1 MKGRAEGAAQFVVA
15 GGDAAELFELVEKAF
30 DAVALAIERLVLLEF
45 LAPRGDRR
53 NDRFDAIGGQAF
65 ANAVRIAAFVER
77 GGFGHV
83 VRVEALV
90 EAFKLAAVVGL
101 AGRQAEGG
109 AAVLLDRR
117 RVDFR
122 APTPAKASQS
132 LIGAVFFGARPPH
145 ADARG
150 WWSEP

>member
-1 MKGRAEGAAQFVVA
+1 MAKLVVA
-15 GGDAAELFELVEKAF
+15 RGEAAELLELVEKAF
-30 DAVALAIERLVLLEF
+30 DAFALTVERRVVVKF

-65 ANAVRIAAFVER
+65 ADAVRIVAFVER
-77 GGFGHV
+77 GGFEHV

-101 AGRQAEGG
+101 AGGQMEGG
-109 AAVLLDRR
+109 AAVFIDRR

-122 APTPAKASQS
+122 APTPARASQS
-132 LIGAVFFGARPPH
+132 LLGAVFLGAP
-145 ADARG
+145 AAC
-150 WWSEP
+150 